1 MHVQRPSWQQSR
13 PLRGTIVLY
22 SRKGREF
29 SQISGHLSSVVPW
42 WKTRHETLAS
52 ALGRQLQAGGK
63 MASRWMSSSVDAQH
77 RPWSP
82 QGRTLAK
89 CRPVTENVHHANTTT
104 DVVSDEQVNFA
115 HETKISGT
123 FDYLGGR
130 VNVLGND

>member
-13 PLRGTIVLY
+13 PFRGTVVLY

-29 SQISGHLSSVVPW
+29 NQISGHLPSVVPP
-42 WKTRHETLAS
+42 WKMRHESLAF

-77 RPWSP
+77 RPWFP

-89 CRPVTENVHHANTTT
+89 CRPVTNVHHTNTTT